1 MSEDKRNIKWETSV
15 MELPDDVSFE
25 GCRDRLNRPD
35 EYESDKLFAYDC
47 WNIGSH
53 ATVDPRLAGDV
64 LEIYDILL
72 ERGVP
77 ERVENDICQGLGMMV
92 KYNPELRDSVVE
104 LGVKHHPLFE
114 KNLENYNHLYTDEIE
129 SMQGDID
136 KRLEE
141 KNKDILG
148 NLKDKIGIGK
158 TNEPDDQAKNKVK
171 TTANDMDDKLMNR
184 FLESLRQKE

>member
-35 EYESDKLFAYDC
+35 EYKSDKLFAYDC
-47 WNIGSH
+47 WKIGSH

-64 LEIYDILL
+64 LEMYDILL
-72 ERGVP
+72 GKGVS
-77 ERVENDICQGLGMMV
+77 EEVKSSICTSLGKIV
-92 KYNPELRDSVVE
+92 QFNPELRDRVVE
-104 LGVKHHPLFE
+104 FGVKHHPLFE

-129 SMQGDID
+129 SMQDD
-136 KRLEE
+136 VKKRLQN

-148 NLKDKIGIGK
+148 NMKEKVGK
-158 TNEPDDQAKNKVK
+158 ANKYYKPSENKVK
-171 TTANDMDDKLMNR
+171 MTVDDMDEKFMNICR
-184 FLESLRQKE
+184 ESLRQKE

>member
-35 EYESDKLFAYDC
+35 EYKSDKLFAYDC
-47 WNIGSH
+47 WKISEH
-53 ATVDPRLAGDV
+53 AVNSNSFAGDV

-77 ERVENDICQGLGMMV
+77 ERVENDICQGLGKMV
-92 KYNPELRDSVVE
+92 KCNPELRDSVVE

-129 SMQGDID
+129 SMQGDIH

-148 NLKDKIGIGK
+148 NVKEKLGK
-158 TNEPDDQAKNKVK
+158 ANKYYKPSENKV
-171 TTANDMDDKLMNR
+171 TRTVDDMDEKFMNICR
-184 FLESLRQKE
+184 ESLRQKE